1 MIDIFF
7 TFFENPLEQNLFSD
21 YLSVLSPEL
30 KEKNSR
36 YIRWQNRHSHLFGK
50 LLLIEAL
57 KRHGI
62 ENDIWNYVEYNSY
75 DRPYLTLNEYDFNIT
90 HSGNYV
96 ACAIGKNIRLG
107 IDIEENRDVNLKHF
121 DTVMTP
127 SQWNK
132 IYNANYPLKEFFKYW
147 TIKESVIKAD
157 GRGFAIPL
165 DKLEVKN
172 NTVQYDDK
180 SWLVQELKIGSNY
193 SAALA
198 TNQLTEFKIHEINYY
213 HNDTNRHVIPQLE
226 RQF

>member
-57 KRHGI
+57 KRYGI

-180 SWLVQELKIGSNY
+180 SWLVQELKIGTNY

-198 TNQLTEFKIHEINYY
+198 TNQLTNFKIHEINYY
-213 HNDTNRHVIPQLE
+213 HKDTNSQIIPYLE
-226 RQF
+226 SKF